1 MYGSGMGGES
11 ALSSW
16 SMLKKTLL
24 ETTKART
31 QLRIPTHHCSFM
43 ADPCRLNPPPDPII
57 PTTPDTVA
65 LAAVA
70 TIPATAPTS
79 KLELEAAGLS
89 PGCEDTPTPNI
100 WEPTPSKAGFS
111 VTSRLRAVMRDV
123 KTLEPDS
130 SASYRAQTLRMSS
143 ASVHSLFAE
152 HEQRESKID

>member
-11 ALSSW
+11 ALSSR
-16 SMLKKTLL
+16 SMLKEALL

-31 QLRIPTHHCSFM
+31 RLRIPTHHCSFI

-57 PTTPDTVA
+57 PTTPKT
-65 LAAVA
+65 AAVA

-79 KLELEAAGLS
+79 KLEPEEAGLS

-123 KTLEPDS
+123 KTLEPDC
-130 SASYRAQTLRMSS
+130 SASYGAQTLWMSS

-152 HEQRESKID
+152 HEQWESNTE